1 MSHYFE
7 TPEGP
12 DRRQSIQITLAG
24 RKVEVETSRGV
35 FSGDHLDHATA
46 LLLNSCTPAPASR
59 TFLDLG
65 CGWGPIAL
73 DLASRC
79 PDGQIIAVDV
89 NERALALTRDN
100 AARLGLERVQTLL
113 PDDVDP
119 GLCFDEI
126 WSNPPIRIG
135 KPAVHELLLR
145 WLPRLAPAG
154 VAHLV
159 IGKNLGA
166 DSYQSWLAE
175 QGFPTI
181 RRTSAKGFRV
191 LDVHRP

>member
-12 DRRQSIQITLAG
+12 DRRQSIQITVAG
-24 RKVEVETSRGV
+24 RTVEVETSRGV

-46 LLLNSCTPAPASR
+46 LLLTSCEPEPTSR

-73 DLASRC
+73 SLASRC
-79 PDGQIIAVDV
+79 PDSQIIAVDV

-100 AARLGLERVQTLL
+100 ADRLGLRQVETLL
-113 PDDVDP
+113 PDMVDP
-119 GLCFDEI
+119 ELCFDEI

-145 WLPRLAPAG
+145 WLPRLTPTG
-154 VAHLV
+154 VARLV

-166 DSYQSWLAE
+166 DSYQSWLND
-175 QGFPTI
+175 QGFSTT

-191 LDVHRP
+191 LDVRHP